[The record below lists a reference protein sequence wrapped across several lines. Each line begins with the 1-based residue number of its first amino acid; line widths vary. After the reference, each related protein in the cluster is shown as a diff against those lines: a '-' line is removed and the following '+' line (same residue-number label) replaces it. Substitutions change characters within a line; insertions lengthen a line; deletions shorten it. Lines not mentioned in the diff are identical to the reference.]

1 MIKQLCIGGQ
11 LSNSLFSGDK
21 DWKANAC
28 LNWSHDSMGLY
39 IEGYREAADKLVH
52 DVVQSG
58 TNQDILV
65 FPISFLYRQYIELQL
80 KHIIRESRI
89 FLEEE
94 ASFPENHK
102 IGDLWNTVNSLMV
115 RIIKDHDKSIKNYIT
130 REDVQTIK
138 MIITEFVKVDPE
150 SFAFRYP
157 KDKNGNKNLDG
168 IQHINLRKL
177 HDQMDILKEK
187 LDKYCLCVSI
197 LRDYQNEMRSEYR
210 S

>member
-1 MIKQLCIGGQ
+1 M
-11 LSNSLFSGDK
+11 SNALFSGDK

-52 DVVQSG
+52 DVVESG

-89 FLEEE
+89 FLGEG
-94 ASFPENHK
+94 AGFPEHHK
-102 IGDLWNTVNSLMV
+102 INDLWNTANSLMAK
-115 RIIKDHDKSIKNYIT
+115 IIKDHDQTIKNYIT
-130 REDVQTIK
+130 TDDVKAIK
-138 MIITEFVKVDPE
+138 TIITEFVKVDPD

-157 KDKNGNKNLDG
+157 KDKKGNKNLDD
-168 IQHINLRKL
+168 IEYINLRKL
-177 HDQMDILKEK
+177 HDQMEVLKEK
-187 LDKYCLCVSI
+187 LDKYYLCVSL
-197 LRDYQNEMRSEYR
+197 LRDFQDEMRSEYGP
-210 S
+210 

>member
-1 MIKQLCIGGQ
+1 M
-11 LSNSLFSGDK
+11 SNSLFSGDK

-28 LNWSHDSMGLY
+28 LNWSHDTIGLY

-52 DVVQSG
+52 DVVESG

-89 FLEEE
+89 FLDDG
-94 ASFPENHK
+94 ASFPEHHR
-102 IGDLWNTVNSLMV
+102 IGDLWNTANSLMA
-115 RIIKDHDKSIKNYIT
+115 RIIKDHDQSIKNYIAKA
-130 REDVQTIK
+130 DVQAIK
-138 MIITEFVKVDPE
+138 TIITEFVKVDPE

-157 KDKNGNKNLDG
+157 KDKKGNNNLDG
-168 IQHINLRKL
+168 IQYINLRKL
-177 HDQMDILKEK
+177 YDQMEVLKEK
-187 LDKYCLCVSI
+187 LDKYYLCVSL
-197 LRDYQNEMRSEYR
+197 LRDFQNEMRAEYG

>member
-1 MIKQLCIGGQ
+1 M
-11 LSNSLFSGDK
+11 SNSLFSGDR

-89 FLEEE
+89 YLEEE
-94 ASFPENHK
+94 ASFPESHK

-187 LDKYCLCVSI
+187 LDKYCLCVSL
-197 LRDYQNEMRSEYR
+197 LRGHQDEMRAEYG